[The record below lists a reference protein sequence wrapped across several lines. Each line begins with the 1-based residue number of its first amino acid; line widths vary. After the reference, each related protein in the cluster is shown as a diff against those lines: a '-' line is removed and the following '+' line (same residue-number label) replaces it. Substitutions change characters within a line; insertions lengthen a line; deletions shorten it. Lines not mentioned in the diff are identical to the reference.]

1 MHSLPVHQIGARPPL
16 ATTMNKKSS
25 DWYVP
30 PDIAF
35 LFSFYFIL
43 PIILIPDGILL
54 PLLARFKSGDL
65 VGVFYSAVTL
75 GAVGTVLLF
84 FARLPLYRKRQFLT
98 FGPNQLRGIHRRL
111 YWLAYLFVTVSI
123 LLLVL
128 IWLRLR

>member
-1 MHSLPVHQIGARPPL
+1 
-16 ATTMNKKSS
+16 MNKKSS

-35 LFSFYFIL
+35 LFSIYFIL
-43 PIILIPDGILL
+43 PIIVITTGLGL

-65 VGVFYSAVTL
+65 VGVFYSALAV

-98 FGPNQLRGIHRRL
+98 FGPSQLSGVHRRL
-111 YWLAYLFVTVSI
+111 YWLAYLFVAVSI

>member
-1 MHSLPVHQIGARPPL
+1 
-16 ATTMNKKSS
+16 MNKKSS

-35 LFSFYFIL
+35 LFSIYFIL
-43 PIILIPDGILL
+43 PIIMVLSGMLL

-65 VGVFYSAVTL
+65 VGVFYSALAL

-98 FGPNQLRGIHRRL
+98 FGPSQLSGIHRRL
-111 YWLAYLFVTVSI
+111 YWLAYLFVAVSI

>member
-1 MHSLPVHQIGARPPL
+1 MS
-16 ATTMNKKSS
+16 KKSS

-35 LFSFYFIL
+35 LFGIYFII
-43 PIILIPDGILL
+43 PAILLLSGILL
-54 PLLARFKSGDL
+54 PLLACFKSGDL
-65 VGVFYSAVTL
+65 IGVFYFALAL
-75 GAVGTVLLF
+75 GGVGTILLF

-98 FGPNQLRGIHRRL
+98 FGPSQLSGIHRRF
-111 YWLAYLFVTVSI
+111 YWLAYLFVAVSV

>member
-1 MHSLPVHQIGARPPL
+1 MS
-16 ATTMNKKSS
+16 KKSS

-30 PDIAF
+30 PDVAF
-35 LFSFYFIL
+35 LAGFYFII
-43 PIILIPDGILL
+43 PAILIASGVLL

-65 VGVFYSAVTL
+65 VGVFYSALAL

-84 FARLPLYRKRQFLT
+84 FARLPLYRKRQFLS
-98 FGPNQLRGIHRRL
+98 FGPGQLSGIHRRL
-111 YWLAYLFVTVSI
+111 YWVAYLFVVVSI

>member
-1 MHSLPVHQIGARPPL
+1 MI
-16 ATTMNKKSS
+16 KKSS

-35 LFSFYFIL
+35 LFSLYFIF
-43 PIILIPDGILL
+43 PIVMAVSGMLL

-65 VGVFYSAVTL
+65 VRVFYSALAL

-84 FARLPLYRKRQFLT
+84 FARLPLYRKRQFLA
-98 FGPNQLRGIHRRL
+98 FGPSQLSGIHRRL
-111 YWLAYLFVTVSI
+111 YWLAYLFVAVSI